1 MLSGLNEIAPPR
13 QLRRSIASMSQEAS
27 QLQSGSHGLL
37 YRFKRARRVVQWWPL
52 VTAPAALILHIE
64 IELNFV
70 SYWPSP
76 QEHSPFLLHWGFRGL
91 VWATLLLSVFIF
103 PRWQSFIALL
113 VLGYII
119 LSGAG
124 R

>member
-1 MLSGLNEIAPPR
+1 MTDVSHLPSPPLGLIAR
-13 QLRRSIASMSQEAS
+13 VKL
-27 QLQSGSHGLL
+27 
-37 YRFKRARRVVQWWPL
+37 ARHYVRWWPL
-52 VTAPAALILHIE
+52 ATALVAVVLHVI

-76 QEHSPFLLHWGFRGL
+76 QEHSPLLIGLGFRVM
-91 VWATLLLSVFIF
+91 VWATLLLAMFIF
-103 PRWQSFIALL
+103 PRWQSFAAVLF
-113 VLGYII
+113 LGYII